1 MYDDSP
7 TFLTNTDGHV
17 VPEYPLKSIK
27 TPIALFFGKK
37 DTLPDL
43 PYMLQTL
50 PAPVLSVQI
59 AGTFSNFKI
68 RI

>member
-7 TFLTNTDGHV
+7 TFFTNTDGHV

-27 TPIALFFGKK
+27 TPIALFYGKK

-43 PYMLQTL
+43 PFMLKTL
-50 PAPVLSVQI
+50 PTPILKLQVEGIYS
-59 AGTFSNFKI
+59 SY
-68 RI
+68 